1 MAAAG
6 SIQKVQTGE
15 QNDREKTNGRGK
27 WDVVPGYLVDGVVP
41 PEMNSFSNRSRSRS
55 KSRQKNGCF
64 YMPDIL
70 PKHVFFIPL
79 TVDSTVDVKNLL
91 FPMANKL

>member
-1 MAAAG
+1 M
-6 SIQKVQTGE
+6 
-15 QNDREKTNGRGK
+15 
-27 WDVVPGYLVDGVVP
+27 VPGYLVDGVVP
-41 PEMNSFSNRSRSRS
+41 LEMNSFSNRSRSRS